1 MLYNFT
7 PAVTMSEKP
16 YKHALGKINLLE
28 ATNYATW
35 KQECKRI
42 LEAVMAWNI
51 VNREEEEPNNPVGYS
66 AVAVAERVAYRDY
79 T

>member
-1 MLYNFT
+1 
-7 PAVTMSEKP
+7 MSKKP

-51 VNREEEEPNNPVGYS
+51 INREEEEPNNPVGYS